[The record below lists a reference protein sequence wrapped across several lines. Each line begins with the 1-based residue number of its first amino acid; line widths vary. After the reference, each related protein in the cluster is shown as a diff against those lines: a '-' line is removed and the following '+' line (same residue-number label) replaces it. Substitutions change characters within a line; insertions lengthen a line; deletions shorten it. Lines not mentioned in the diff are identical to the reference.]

1 MINRLFQSAFNY
13 ETGDARSR
21 QSALLW
27 TVGAPL
33 VFFPALTFI
42 FSALW
47 FAAGASLSAP
57 AAWLILSL
65 SALGALWLPQVLM
78 PGGWRLAPLASILL
92 GAMAFLI
99 SWLLYDTSI
108 DGQHY
113 HFQAIYA
120 LAEGWNPL
128 RGDTPPQVIGDPIT
142 LWAIHYPRSGTV
154 FSANLLAVGLPLTA
168 VKPLNFLILFGAG
181 ALATGTLIR
190 CGFSVL
196 FAVFLAGTALASPVV
211 LGQLFTTMNDGALG
225 MLMLVFT
232 ASMVVWI
239 RNQDRLAAAIAA
251 AAIILALNL
260 KFSAIPIFVILCA
273 FACIAAWLANGRRDA
288 IRLGAGLLAAAF
300 AAIVVLG
307 WSPYIQ
313 NFLDHGHVFH
323 PLMGAQAVDI
333 MQGGEYTNTPE
344 VVKDLS
350 PVERFFFSLFSQTHA
365 GYETVAHLKIP
376 FTLSAAELRMSGG
389 VDVRLAGFGPFFSGA
404 IILSA
409 ICAVL
414 IFFRT
419 GARNPVTRGLL
430 LISFAMLVSVVLMP
444 QNWWARYVP
453 QFWFVPLAI
462 AAAAITT
469 DRMSVRMFGAVI
481 AAILLFNGALTGAV
495 SLWLTANRSIEV
507 SAQIDTMNSTQSAY
521 CIDPE
526 MIQSR
531 IYAMRE
537 AGVDIRYTPRAELT
551 CPVPEEIAAYG
562 PDRIGGAICACSD

>member
-1 MINRLFQSAFNY
+1 MIDRLFQTAFTY
-13 ETGDARSR
+13 ETDDARSQ

-27 TVGAPL
+27 ALGAPL
-33 VFFPALTFI
+33 ILFPTFTFI
-42 FSALW
+42 LSALW
-47 FAAGASLSAP
+47 FTAGASLSFP
-57 AAWLILSL
+57 AAWFILCTSAAGALYLPRVFLPGKSRLALLASL
-65 SALGALWLPQVLM
+65 LLGAL
-78 PGGWRLAPLASILL
+78 
-92 GAMAFLI
+92 AFLI

-128 RGDTPPQVIGDPIT
+128 RGDTQPPVIGDAIS
-142 LWAIHYPRSGTV
+142 LWSIHYPRSGTV
-154 FSANLLAVGLPLTA
+154 FSANLLAAGLPLTA
-168 VKPLNFLILFGAG
+168 AKPLNFLILFGAG
-181 ALATGTLIR
+181 LLATGTLMR
-190 CGFSVL
+190 CGFSAL
-196 FAVFLAGTALASPVV
+196 FAVFLSAAAIASPVV

-225 MLMLVFT
+225 LLMLVFT
-232 ASMVVWI
+232 ASMVAWI
-239 RNQDRLAAAIAA
+239 RNDDRLAAVIAA

-273 FACIAAWLANGRRDA
+273 FACIAAWRAQGQGSA
-288 IRLGAGLLAAAF
+288 IRLGAGLLATAF

-307 WSPYIQ
+307 WSPYMQ
-313 NFLDHGHVFH
+313 NVLDHGHVFH
-323 PLMGAQAVDI
+323 PLMGAEAIDI

-344 VVKDLS
+344 VVKDMS
-350 PVERFFFSLFSQTHA
+350 PVERFFFSLFSQSHA

-376 FTLSAAELRMSGG
+376 FTISVPELRMSGG

-414 IFFRT
+414 IYFRSA
-419 GARNPVTRGLL
+419 ARNPVTQGLL
-430 LISFAMLVSVVLMP
+430 LIALAMLVSVVLMP

-469 DRMSVRMFGAVI
+469 ERMPMRIFGAVI
-481 AAILLFNGALTGAV
+481 ASILLFNGALTGAV
-495 SLWLTANRSIEV
+495 SFWLTANRSIEV
-507 SAQIDTMNSTQSAY
+507 STQINAMKEADQPF
-521 CIDPE
+521 CIYPD

-531 IYAMRE
+531 IHAIRE
-537 AGVDIRYTPRAELT
+537 AGIDIRYTPRDQIA
-551 CPVPEEIAAYG
+551 CPAPEEIAGYG
-562 PDRIGGAICACSD
+562 PDRFGGAICACAD